1 MKSNILHL
9 IGLFLIL
16 VVGNVQ
22 AQDLNPTNP
31 PEPFTYHRVTVSATP
46 YGYTSGAGRYLQDQQ
61 VTIST
66 SAYSGYTFSHWTR
79 NGVMYSTERNFTY
92 TVDGEKADFVAHYDF
107 TPTDPQEPQG
117 VYRHRLY
124 LMNNIQEACS
134 FNMSSGQKVDEDT
147 YIRVQAYSNVG
158 YDFLGWYMGNVKVS
172 EAESFN
178 YLMGAE
184 NVTLEARYKYNP
196 TNPDEPMGGAQDD
209 VANGVKG
216 DVNGDGK
223 VTVADAIA
231 IITVYLSL
239 PADALPDPKY
249 DLNGDGKVTVA
260 DAINAITT
268 YLTTE

>member
-16 VVGNVQ
+16 MAGNVQ
-22 AQDLNPTNP
+22 AQDLNPANP

-216 DVNGDGK
+216 DVNGDGI
-223 VTVADAIA
+223 VNVSDAIQ
-231 IITVYLSL
+231 I
-239 PADALPDPKY
+239 
-249 DLNGDGKVTVA
+249 
-260 DAINAITT
+260 INAISSSKID
-268 YLTTE
+268 LLDKNVADMNSDGVVNVSDAIQIINVIIK